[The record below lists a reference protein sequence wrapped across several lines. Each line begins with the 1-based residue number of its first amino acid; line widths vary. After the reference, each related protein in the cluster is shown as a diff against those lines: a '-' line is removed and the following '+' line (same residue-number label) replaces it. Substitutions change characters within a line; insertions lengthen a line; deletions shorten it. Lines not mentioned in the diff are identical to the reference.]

1 MVARSIAALVFF
13 LSLSVSVC
21 AEEPFDV
28 GGLQISLGMPEEEAV
43 RVLSARFTV
52 RALEGG
58 EDWIVFD
65 QQGKKVGSIHSEQGR
80 IIRVS
85 RDWLE
90 SNSEDS
96 RKLVD
101 RLFSALAN
109 IATKDGTSARITTR
123 EVRTPNLNARE
134 IQITFPGRRI
144 WITLTDEHGVM
155 VGEAIE

>member
-13 LSLSVSVC
+13 LSLSVSVY
-21 AEEPFDV
+21 AEELFDV
-28 GGLQISLGMPEEEAV
+28 GGIQVPLGMAEEEAV
-43 RVLSARFTV
+43 RVLSAKFTV

-58 EDWIVFD
+58 GDWIVFD
-65 QQGKKVGSIHSEQGR
+65 QQGKKVGAIHSKQGR
-80 IIRVS
+80 IFRVS

-96 RKLVD
+96 RKLAD
-101 RLFSALAN
+101 RLYSALAN
-109 IATKDGTSARITTR
+109 IATKDGASARITTR
-123 EVRTPNLNARE
+123 EVRTPDLNARE
-134 IQITFPGRRI
+134 IQIIFPGRRV